1 MVDKNT
7 ETNMKLQDFLKE
19 HNLTIEELDQIIK
32 EETEK
37 IQKSRYL
44 SELLRKRE
52 RIMEELEACESDDLD
67 ENLDELMGMFKK
79 KTPEQ
84 KFAETEANLM
94 AHPVKAKHMEKLKAE
109 NPEKYR
115 KYVEFW
121 MENPRA
127 AHIQWN
133 EQKQQYEDKGLS
145 STDAIVN
152 VGQMGIKTE
161 SKKVKKGY

>member
-52 RIMEELEACESDDLD
+52 RIMEELENCEGE

-84 KFAETEANLM
+84 KFAETEASLM
-94 AHPVKAKHMEKLKAE
+94 SHPVKAKHMEKLKAE